1 MCNEQGQIPRT
12 GINKFASPISA
23 RVNKFL
29 ENGTINI
36 EDEENLDEF
45 IKVLKGT
52 QQENRYVGLNLLN
65 INNGKN
71 TIEFRIPNGTINPDT
86 WIENIRLFGRIVQ
99 ISEKLAEIEK
109 QTECSEEDLKLLKLK
124 EKLKED
130 IPEQDKLEVLLE
142 LLFSKEERQVY
153 RERYNTNSKIL
164 EQLPDEENP
173 FGQVEFG
180 KVDFKKKHSVK
191 EFRDIAVNER
201 MGNTEEIEKETNYGG
216 IFEESQ
222 EKQ

>member
-12 GINKFASPISA
+12 GINKSASPISA

-29 ENGTINI
+29 ENGTIYI
-36 EDEENLDEF
+36 EDEEDLDEF
-45 IKVLKGT
+45 IKDL
-52 QQENRYVGLNLLN
+52 QYIQENRYVGLNLLN

-109 QTECSEEDLKLLKLK
+109 QTECSEEDLKIFKLK

-130 IPEQDKLEVLLE
+130 IPEQDKFEVLLE
-142 LLFSKEERQVY
+142 LLFLKEERQVY

-180 KVDFKKKHSVK
+180 KVNFKKKHNVK
-191 EFRDIAVNER
+191 EFRDIAVNARMETTKITER
-201 MGNTEEIEKETNYGG
+201 ENINEDRTK
-216 IFEESQ
+216 S
-222 EKQ
+222 